1 LWSNP
6 PVEAVNKGE
15 KGRYFVEVK
24 ASFMP
29 EKEQWEFLELLSEPS
44 LKYPRFVRFRK
55 KKTVSTKAVD
65 VELS

>member
-44 LKYPRFVRFRK
+44 SKHPPFVRYSSRRK
-55 KKTVSTKAVD
+55 G
-65 VELS
+65 